1 MYSPGGCEFL
11 FSSDRR
17 GQEKNQISMPN
28 PVGTYSTV
36 SPRVHKFSR
45 AQPHTVYI
53 IKETIKISVPSLTG
67 TYNESPGV
75 DTLRFSFRRVTRR
88 KTISLC
94 PTPYLITARIFSRKD
109 I

>member
-36 SPRVHKFSR
+36 SPRVHKFRFDLEKGKKNNSFVPNLIR
-45 AQPHTVYI
+45 C
-53 IKETIKISVPSLTG
+53 IS
-67 TYNESPGV
+67 
-75 DTLRFSFRRVTRR
+75 
-88 KTISLC
+88 
-94 PTPYLITARIFSRKD
+94 SRKQSKYQCPASQAHTTNLQEL
-109 I
+109 IPSGSALEE